1 MLVLIV
7 VFMFINP
14 ETRISVAVGAV
25 VLIVAALAYVIKYGK
40 KIKIE
45 AVKHIVSLLFLYFKI
60 HKDT

>member
-1 MLVLIV
+1 LYPYSNYFALFMLVLIV

-40 KIKIE
+40 KN
-45 AVKHIVSLLFLYFKI
+45 
-60 HKDT
+60 